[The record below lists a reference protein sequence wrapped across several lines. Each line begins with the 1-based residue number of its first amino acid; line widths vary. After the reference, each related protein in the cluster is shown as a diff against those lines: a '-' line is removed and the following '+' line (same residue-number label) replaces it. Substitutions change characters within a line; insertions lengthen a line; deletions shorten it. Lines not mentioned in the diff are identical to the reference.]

1 MTLGVVI
8 PCYRQERFL
17 PRTLAALER
26 ALGAHA
32 WAGVLVLAAADGAAE
47 PPALSARWTVLR
59 AAGQRPLTPGAARNL
74 GLGRAP
80 EPWVLFLDADVEL
93 DADWAARALAAAAGA
108 EASLA
113 GFWGRLEEWF
123 VDGAA
128 ERPGRRDLYG
138 VGDGDHDSP
147 YLATLA
153 LYRAEALRAVG
164 GYEPRLSSEED
175 FELGLRLR
183 RQGFRL
189 RCLSPLAGRHW
200 SAPRPSW
207 AELGRRWRTGLC
219 FGQGQVLRLYLGRP
233 GLAEHLR
240 RQALY
245 LGTLALWLSAA
256 PAWAMGGARGLG
268 LWALAPLAVLA
279 LMTLRKRSAKLALH
293 SLATWS
299 VNAAGMIVGFV
310 RGGVPAP
317 ASPEV
322 PC

>member
-26 ALGAHA
+26 ALAPHA
-32 WAGVLVLAAADGAAE
+32 WTGVLVLAAGGSDV
-47 PPALSARWTVLR
+47 PAVGPHWTVLR
-59 AAGQRPLTPGAARNL
+59 GADARPLTPGAARNR
-74 GLGRAP
+74 GLAHAR
-80 EPWVLFLDADVEL
+80 EPWVLFVDADVEI
-93 DADWAARALAAAAGA
+93 DPAWARRALEQVAAAEPA
-108 EASLA
+108 LA
-113 GFWGRLEEWF
+113 GVWGRLEEWF
-123 VDGAA
+123 VDGAH

-138 VGDGDHDSP
+138 VGEGDHDSP

-153 LYRAEALRAVG
+153 LYRAAALRAVG

-175 FELGLRLR
+175 FELGWRLR
-183 RQGFRL
+183 RHGFRL
-189 RCLSPLAGRHW
+189 RCIAPLAGRHW

-233 GLAEHLR
+233 GLAAHLR

-245 LGTLALWLSAA
+245 FGTLALWLAA
-256 PAWAMGGARGLG
+256 IPAWALGGGSGLA

-279 LMTLRKRSAKLALH
+279 VMSARKRSAALALH
-293 SLATWS
+293 SIATWS

-317 ASPEV
+317 AATEGSW
-322 PC
+322 